1 MATSL
6 HPRTWMLGFSQ
17 FSEVM
22 DGARV
27 DVSVRERFVH
37 AGCFTPVRSWRE
49 SARSEAL
56 HIQI

>member
-1 MATSL
+1 
-6 HPRTWMLGFSQ
+6 MLGFSQ
-17 FSEVM
+17 FSEIM
-22 DGARV
+22 DGAQV